1 MINRNWLAYIFITDE
16 DCLSISSKEK
26 NLDRLLG
33 VTLFRQTGDHEK
45 LKAKEIKILSD
56 SYNIN
61 YLDFSKYNI
70 LTPPL
75 MRTGKAA
82 FGCSIAPSSS
92 IIATIIA
99 HGLSRISV
107 RHAKIKKLIK
117 NQPLSYIPKWYL
129 VKKEKLVQKNLYK
142 ISKSLLK
149 EEFCLLLFEFSIL
162 YIMKDNSKIFYC
174 LYHG

>member
-33 VTLFRQTGDHEK
+33 GTLFRQTGDHEK

-107 RHAKIKKLIK
+107 RHAKIKKLPSNKNTDKKSTIK
-117 NQPLSYIPKWYL
+117 LYTKMISC
-129 VKKEKLVQKNLYK
+129 KKRKVGTEKFIQNK
-142 ISKSLLK
+142 
-149 EEFCLLLFEFSIL
+149 
-162 YIMKDNSKIFYC
+162 
-174 LYHG
+174 